1 MLAGFE
7 VSHVDEAPRQQVA
20 EGIAVKTLREEDD
33 NSTLSAM
40 LIEFAPGAAFG
51 EEIHQSQEVLF
62 VLEGEFHDGERVH
75 PAGTLITAQKGSVH
89 WPQSQ
94 TGCRLLVLYPHGA
107 TQ

>member
-7 VSHVDEAPRQQVA
+7 VSHVDQAPQQQVTD
-20 EGIAVKTLREEDD
+20 GIAVKMLREGDD
-33 NSTLSAM
+33 NSALSAM
-40 LIEFAPGAAFG
+40 LIEFAPGAVFG
-51 EEIHQSQEVLF
+51 KEIHERQEVLF

-75 PAGTLITAQKGSVH
+75 PAGTLITAQEGSTH

-107 TQ
+107 TR